1 MNEGV
6 LSEEDKQTKIKDFQ
20 NEFMDRIKA
29 ITMEGRKNLNQMSVR
44 ELKKK
49 VPILS
54 DNDAIIQLMQE
65 RSAL

>member
-29 ITMEGRKNLNQMSVR
+29 ITMEGRKILNTMSVR
-44 ELKKK
+44 
-49 VPILS
+49 
-54 DNDAIIQLMQE
+54 
-65 RSAL
+65 